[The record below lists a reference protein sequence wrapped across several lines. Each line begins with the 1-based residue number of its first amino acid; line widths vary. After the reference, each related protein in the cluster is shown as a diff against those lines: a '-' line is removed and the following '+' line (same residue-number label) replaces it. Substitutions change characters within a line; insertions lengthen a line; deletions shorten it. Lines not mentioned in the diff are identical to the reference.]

1 MKKLFVSLVLLAV
14 VVCGQA
20 QVKIA
25 PRMEVGQKMVY
36 GNVTNMTVQMQEIT
50 TTSTMTYEVKEKTAE
65 GFVVDMKLTDMAV
78 SGGEASLGDLMNIVS
93 KLVADQTVR
102 IATDHDGVPT
112 KIMNWEE
119 VKAGLLESSN
129 KLMDELYASHPEI
142 AGVLPRESLKNELEQ
157 QLTEEELLKGVV
169 LSPTSAF
176 VMNGKT
182 VSNLAKE
189 SYQNAQDIK
198 MSRTY
203 YLSDGG
209 KTITAMSKV
218 DMNMDDMKKMII
230 DQVEQRTPE
239 QAAAVKENIDAII
252 NSGML
257 KIDGSETSVY
267 ELQENGW
274 LKSINLVSNMDI
286 MGQKIKLNSQV
297 THIEN

>member
-1 MKKLFVSLVLLAV
+1 MKRLLTSLVLAMTIV
-14 VVCGQA
+14 VGQA
-20 QVKIA
+20 QVKVA
-25 PRMEVGQKMVY
+25 PKMEVGQKMVY
-36 GNVTNMTVQMQEIT
+36 RNVTNMNVQMQEIT
-50 TTSTMTYEVKEKTAE
+50 TTNTMAYEVKEKTAD
-65 GFVVDMKLTDMAV
+65 GFVVDMKLTDMTV
-78 SGGEASLGDLMNIVS
+78 SDGEASVGDLMNIVS

-112 KIMNWEE
+112 KIVNWEE

-142 AGVLPRESLKNELEQ
+142 AGALPKESLVNELER

-182 VSNLAKE
+182 ISNLAKE
-189 SYQNAQDIK
+189 SYKNAQDIK

-218 DMNMDDMKKMII
+218 DMTSDDMKKMII
-230 DQVEQRTPE
+230 EQIEQRMPA

-252 NSGML
+252 SSGML

-267 ELQENGW
+267 EFQENGW
-274 LKSINLVSNMDI
+274 LRSINYVTNMDI
-286 MGQKIKLNSQV
+286 MGQVVKMTSEMTIK
-297 THIEN
+297 E